1 MSSNRERKRKR
12 IHLTHQQKIEIHQK
26 ANAGVSLK
34 EIAVKYKIH
43 TSTVRKIKRT
53 IKYESVKEGINLQR
67 KSSHSVSNK
76 YKDLDDILNKWYV
89 EEKESGNKITH
100 ELLYT
105 KAKEIINNVGTSS
118 PKNLSNWLEKFIHR
132 YNIQLHFS
140 EFSDFP
146 YKQVDQQLL
155 NWLLEQIIKR
165 DNISQ
170 KKLKEETHKLMDKF
184 GETSIYDRRYRW
196 LNRFK
201 KCHEI
206 LTKPDILQNFDKK
219 NDATNLPDL
228 DEQLLKWLI
237 ERKKSG
243 DIISHKMLIDKTSEL
258 MGKFSET
265 LTEKKKQSW
274 LWRIKNRYQRFRIK
288 KEILQKDNDIDQP
301 DAETSIENV
310 IEENIVLEEKPKVLS
325 FSGKSGREEYPNP
338 QQNIVSVEITDQSD
352 AETSFKIVIKE
363 DVFLGEIPNVLSPSR
378 KSGREEYLN
387 QQQNI
392 VNVEITDQSDAETST
407 KYVIEEDTV
416 LEGIPEMLSPVVENM
431 DVTEYEN
438 VFVQKT

>member
-1 MSSNRERKRKR
+1 MSSKRKTR
-12 IHLTHQQKIEIHQK
+12 KEIIRLTNQQKIEIHQK
-26 ANAGVSLK
+26 ANAGVSLNK
-34 EIAVKYKIH
+34 IAVKYKMHI
-43 TSTVRKIKRT
+43 STISKIKNN
-53 IKYESVKEGINLQR
+53 IKYESVKVGVNLQR
-67 KSSHSVSNK
+67 KSLHSVSNK

-89 EEKESGNKITH
+89 EEKESGNKITY

-118 PKNLSNWLEKFIHR
+118 PKNLNNWLGKFANRH
-132 YNIQLHFS
+132 NIQLHFS
-140 EFSDFP
+140 EFPF
-146 YKQVDQQLL
+146 KQVDQQLL

-170 KKLKEETHKLMDKF
+170 EKLKEETNKLMDKF
-184 GETSIYDRRYRW
+184 AESSTRETRNRW

-243 DIISHKMLIDKTSEL
+243 DIISHKMLIDKISEL

-265 LTEKKKQSW
+265 LTEKEKQSW
-274 LWRIKNRYQRFRIK
+274 LWRTKYRCQRFKIK
-288 KEILQKDNDIDQP
+288 KEILQKDNDTDQP
-301 DAETSIENV
+301 DAETSIKNV
-310 IEENIVLEEKPKVLS
+310 IEEDIVLEEEPKVLS
-325 FSGKSGREEYPNP
+325 FSGKSGREEYPNQ
-338 QQNIVSVEITDQSD
+338 QQNIVSVEFTDQSD
-352 AETSFKIVIKE
+352 AETSFKIVIEE
-363 DVFLGEIPNVLSPSR
+363 DVFLGEIPNVLSPIR